1 MPRDAEAWLAER
13 GVAREA
19 IRLTPRP
26 EEVAAAVDDTVPAG
40 DAPLGAAPVSG
51 GPVGDLAASE
61 TPDGTA
67 PVDRAAAGGGR
78 EQPGHGPPPSSREV
92 AQLAAA
98 AAHAAD
104 DAAAQTEAQR
114 PVGGPS
120 LSDDVA
126 AALAFVRRSTA
137 NAPQSVGRLRDK
149 LTERGTTPQVTE
161 LALERAHAEGLVDDA
176 AMAAAL
182 VDEGRAKGHAPTRL
196 RADLTRRGFDAAVIA
211 EALSVTEGEDLSAA
225 AFALA
230 RQRAERLTAV
240 AAETAVR
247 RIVGQLA
254 RRGYPEALARKVA
267 RDAVFAT
274 REDARTAGR

>member
-19 IRLTPRP
+19 IRLTPRA
-26 EEVAAAVDDTVPAG
+26 EEVAAAAAADDDAPSG
-40 DAPLGAAPVSG
+40 DAPSGDAPSGEAADG
-51 GPVGDLAASE
+51 GS
-61 TPDGTA
+61 
-67 PVDRAAAGGGR
+67 AAGDG
-78 EQPGHGPPPSSREV
+78 EPTHGPPPSAREV

-98 AAHAAD
+98 SAHAAD
-104 DAAAQTEAQR
+104 DAAARSETQR

-149 LTERGTTPQVTE
+149 LTERGTRAQVVE
-161 LALERAHAEGLVDDA
+161 LALERAHAEGLVDDV

-182 VDEGRAKGHAPTRL
+182 VEEGRAKGHAPTRL

-211 EALSVTEGEDLSAA
+211 DALSLTEGEDLSAA

-230 RQRAERLTAV
+230 RERAERLTGV

-274 REDARTAGR
+274 REDARIAGR